1 MIKQIIKRFMS
12 LPMKLQL
19 FSFGFSLIF
28 VSTSLSAVA
37 VYQVTS
43 NVIRRNSLQYTDEIM
58 AQSQNYLDE
67 KFKTLILKTNYLQL
81 NKDFQEIMAA
91 IWFQEREISTGDQAK
106 ITDLLGQPQIENFME
121 SPIYLEMENKSRI
134 DWGVEG
140 EDIIFQNRRST
151 IPVVL
156 PVTLY
161 NIKTDN
167 QFLVINLN
175 AAVLKQELLEMEKSA
190 NGKMFI
196 WNQEE
201 EVVLSGTGGR
211 EEADILLGLLTRQGK
226 ENKDY
231 QASVRTL
238 DTNGWSIGCLQN
250 KQILLKDVKQIRRM
264 IGAIGI
270 FSVIIF
276 SFIDRYY
283 GKADYSFHCLLGMND
298 TSYSVKWAL
307 LPLYEYTKD
316 KRYLAAAAKAL
327 DWVEKNLYA
336 LEYVP
341 SHYYFENKIWENR
354 AFVDTG
360 FCPEGFEQYQKIAGD
375 RDYKKTFNF

>member
-12 LPMKLQL
+12 LPMKLKL

-121 SPIYLEMENKSRI
+121 SPSYLEMENKSRI

-270 FSVIIF
+270 FFVIIF

>member
-1 MIKQIIKRFMS
+1 MS
-12 LPMKLQL
+12 LPMKL

>member
-12 LPMKLQL
+12 LPMKL

-196 WNQEE
+196 WNQE
-201 EVVLSGTGGR
+201 
-211 EEADILLGLLTRQGK
+211 
-226 ENKDY
+226 
-231 QASVRTL
+231 
-238 DTNGWSIGCLQN
+238 
-250 KQILLKDVKQIRRM
+250 
-264 IGAIGI
+264 
-270 FSVIIF
+270 
-276 SFIDRYY
+276 
-283 GKADYSFHCLLGMND
+283 
-298 TSYSVKWAL
+298 
-307 LPLYEYTKD
+307 
-316 KRYLAAAAKAL
+316 
-327 DWVEKNLYA
+327 
-336 LEYVP
+336 
-341 SHYYFENKIWENR
+341 
-354 AFVDTG
+354 
-360 FCPEGFEQYQKIAGD
+360 
-375 RDYKKTFNF
+375 

>member
-1 MIKQIIKRFMS
+1 MS
-12 LPMKLQL
+12 LPMKLKL

-106 ITDLLGQPQIENFME
+106 ITDLLGQIKNSDEGIDSIYLIAGDYEFYTYELGQPQIENFME

-341 SHYYFENKIWENR
+341 SHYYF
-354 AFVDTG
+354 
-360 FCPEGFEQYQKIAGD
+360 
-375 RDYKKTFNF
+375 